1 MPSLVKRFL
10 NWVAGEKPSPQATQ
24 LLEHIFDNDTD
35 KLSFFDHVRSH
46 FESYDESNRN
56 QNENF
61 STDIKCIIHCAIDS
75 IVSPEY
81 SKLFPYRIDAY
92 FYIYRRVVEYLYYAK
107 ELNDQVTELRKQLY
121 SQLAKTFE
129 SSQGNLPNLYLED
142 KDMLKRINFNQ
153 HLTAIP
159 EIKDRQW
166 LYIFFALCKLSFQSS
181 IKINEHDYLQWSNI
195 FFRVQRCN
203 VEFTDIISTYVECKH
218 GFEQNPL
225 DIPDLVCLIRKFQL
239 FKLHQTSPSFE
250 YFISILNRLNLDI
263 RRFFEEFHS
272 IFEEGI
278 LNQSYELPQIT
289 RLLQMLSKQDE
300 RIFANYFKSYTSR
313 LSYENIW
320 SSFIYISRTGTIND
334 AMQKHFSVILSQRF
348 QTLQIEHFKI
358 YHSRSHESFKQAAIE
373 NLPHC
378 RRTFEQMFHALLKKQ
393 LMDDQYYYRIT
404 EEHLRV
410 LLDIASDVKTNSQ
423 FDSCYMLIFRHL
435 FIMDKNESSKLRRI
449 RNLFER
455 LNRLDLRLFEENNMN
470 DVIQDDWLTGYT
482 FHNVQEWIKIEH
494 YEYRPLCDAHRN
506 SRWCFQIW
514 SKIVHLS
521 FSRFDTEKTCET
533 LVLLNRWIA
542 NITPDVFNTNDILKV
557 IVVKHIFEII
567 ILKHGKPFVLLS
579 NIDELL
585 KYIQS
590 VKQSTEYMDAKSIDD
605 FIDDTK
611 QSIIDI
617 LLLKSK

>member
-1 MPSLVKRFL
+1 MFDFISKLFNGRRTISAAAKSL
-10 NWVAGEKPSPQATQ
+10 EK
-24 LLEHIFDNDTD
+24 IFESDDVTI
-35 KLSFFDHVRSH
+35 SFFDLVYSQ
-46 FESYDESNRN
+46 FQQYDESNNAQRN
-56 QNENF
+56 NDF
-61 STDIKCIIHCAIDS
+61 AADIEFIIQFTTTSLTSHKHT
-75 IVSPEY
+75 
-81 SKLFPYRIDAY
+81 KLIPYRVDAY
-92 FYIYRRVVEYLYYAK
+92 FYICRRILQYIIMANESK
-107 ELNDQVTELRKQLY
+107 DQLKDLQKQFYKQLG
-121 SQLAKTFE
+121 SAFGATKGCQ
-129 SSQGNLPNLYLED
+129 PRLYLNNKE
-142 KDMLKRINFNQ
+142 MLSIIDIPK
-153 HLTAIP
+153 HLVAFY
-159 EIKDRQW
+159 EIKDFET
-166 LYIFFALCKLSFQSS
+166 LDIFFALCKLSFQSLLMS
-181 IKINEHDYLQWSNI
+181 GEHGRLQWSEI
-195 FFRVQRCN
+195 FSKIQECK
-203 VEFTDIISTYVECKH
+203 VEFTDIMSKYIECKEA
-218 GFEQNPL
+218 FEPNPL
-225 DIPDLVCLIRKFQL
+225 GTPDLIYLIRKFQP
-239 FKLHQTSPSFE
+239 FKMQRMSSPFE
-250 YFISILNRLNLDI
+250 YLVDIISQLKLDYKA
-263 RRFFEEFHS
+263 FFEQFHPC
-272 IFEEGI
+272 FKEG
-278 LNQSYELPQIT
+278 LASKTYTTLQVAP
-289 RLLQMLSKQDE
+289 LLQMLGAHDE
-300 RIFANYFKSYTSR
+300 RLFEIYLSVYASSVYLEDMWGIF
-313 LSYENIW
+313 IC
-320 SSFIYISRTGTIND
+320 ISRTGNIND

-348 QTLQIEHFKI
+348 QALQIEHFKI

-567 ILKHGKPFVLLS
+567 ILKHGKPFVLFS